1 MFAIKGNKEVKI
13 LEVQKDEYIKKGYTI
28 LNDKLETIER
38 PQNQL
43 ENVRDGKYMSEY
55 NYNTNNSN
63 SNDTSKQTGNS
74 SNTTNTNDKNN
85 INETISRTQHDK
97 ANIYLMFQNDIQNIY
112 NWIFDELD
120 ELFYGIV

>member
-43 ENVRDGKYMSEY
+43 ENIKAENEALKKIYALIQKKEKI
-55 NYNTNNSN
+55 
-63 SNDTSKQTGNS
+63 SK
-74 SNTTNTNDKNN
+74 K
-85 INETISRTQHDK
+85 K
-97 ANIYLMFQNDIQNIY
+97 LK
-112 NWIFDELD
+112 
-120 ELFYGIV
+120 

>member
-43 ENVRDGKYMSEY
+43 ENIKAENEALKEEIKQLKSE
-55 NYNTNNSN
+55 
-63 SNDTSKQTGNS
+63 DEKF
-74 SNTTNTNDKNN
+74 DIEK
-85 INETISRTQHDK
+85 ITIENKKLKEEIKVLK
-97 ANIYLMFQNDIQNIY
+97 ANVEKLKATTENENGKQENK
-112 NWIFDELD
+112 
-120 ELFYGIV
+120 